1 MTATKPPKK
10 WKMAILV
17 WTAIYPTIT
26 ILLACLDDYFAKITP
41 LPLRTAAITVIAVPL
56 MVYSILP
63 LLQKAAARWLH
74 N

>member
-1 MTATKPPKK
+1 
-10 WKMAILV
+10 MAILV

-26 ILLACLDDYFAKITP
+26 ILLACLGDYFAQITP
-41 LPLRTAAITVIAVPL
+41 LPLRTAAITIIAVPL
-56 MVYSILP
+56 MVYIILP

>member
-1 MTATKPPKK
+1 MTAQKPPKK
-10 WKMAILV
+10 WKMAIVV

-26 ILLACLDDYFAKITP
+26 ILLATLGDYFAQIEP
-41 LPLRTAAITVIAVPL
+41 LPLRTAAITAIAVPL

-63 LLQKAAARWLH
+63 LLQKAVSRWLY